1 MTMEDNTWTKEMID
15 DHFRE
20 MALLLTENC
29 ESQLKTDWFE
39 KYRYL
44 QTETVEHFSIMEDDV
59 QRLKKSIL
67 LHDALAQIPS
77 KDLLDL
83 IIKYDIPYEC

>member
-1 MTMEDNTWTKEMID
+1 MTMEDNKWTKEMID

-39 KYRYL
+39 KYKNL
-44 QTETVEHFSIMEDDV
+44 QVNTVEHFSIMEDDV
-59 QRLKKSIL
+59 QRLQKSIL
-67 LHDALAQIPS
+67 LHDALAQIPT
-77 KDLLDL
+77 KDLLYLL
-83 IIKYDIPYEC
+83 IRYEIPYES